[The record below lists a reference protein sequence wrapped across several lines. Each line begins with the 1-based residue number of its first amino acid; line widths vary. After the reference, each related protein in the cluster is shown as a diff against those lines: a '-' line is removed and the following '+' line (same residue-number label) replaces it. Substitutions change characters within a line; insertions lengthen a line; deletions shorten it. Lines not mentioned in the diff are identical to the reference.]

1 MRCIR
6 RRWHAVTYNISDLV
20 ELNERINKL
29 STKDI
34 KLQPTVLLKTP
45 ERVTEIPIAD
55 LELLATDT
63 VEDITHIGVV
73 LVNDLPHERRGLVK
87 IEIDVS
93 NGKVGFD
100 LYTSGVAKDVS
111 ASVIH
116 LNDIAYYA
124 LKLLPA
130 VNAELCSFYDMFG
143 DLHD

>member
-1 MRCIR
+1 MK
-6 RRWHAVTYNISDLV
+6 YKISDLV
-20 ELNERINKL
+20 KLNDRIDKL

-34 KLQPTVLLKTP
+34 KMQPTVLLKTP

-87 IEIDVS
+87 IEIDVL

-111 ASVIH
+111 ESVIH
-116 LNDIAYYA
+116 LNDIAYDA
-124 LKLLPA
+124 LKLLPM
-130 VNAELCSFYDMFG
+130 VKAELCSFYDTFG
-143 DLHD
+143 DSHD